1 MQLKSLF
8 FTYVECQ
15 MFEVYHIRTVQ
26 MYNNKHETYLKTH
39 SGSVSVKHHQSGS
52 ILKTKLNTQH
62 SVF

>member
-39 SGSVSVKHHQSGS
+39 VGPALALSV
-52 ILKTKLNTQH
+52 LNTT
-62 SVF
+62 SLDLF